1 MAPVKPVA
9 PQERAEPEYLTT
21 EEVARLCRV
30 TPATVRW
37 RRHVGIGPHGVRVG
51 GRRVLYRASEV
62 RDWIESQFEQDVPA

>member
-1 MAPVKPVA
+1 LDIAPPH
-9 PQERAEPEYLTT
+9 PRGPEYLTT

-37 RRHVGIGPHGVRVG
+37 RRAAGIGPQGVRVG

-62 RDWIESQFEQDVPA
+62 RNWIEARFGEDVPA